1 LPWEARGF
9 SAAIADKVRSNWPT
23 EIDGT
28 VPADELELLVAEA
41 LLLGLELEEEE
52 LLQAAAAR
60 HKASDTDATA
70 PFLAT

>member
-1 LPWEARGF
+1 VARGF
-9 SAAIADKVRSNWPT
+9 RAAIALKVRSSWVI

-28 VPADELELLVAEA
+28 VPAELEEPEVELELLD
-41 LLLGLELEEEE
+41 E

-60 HKASDTDATA
+60 HRASVADTAS

>member
-1 LPWEARGF
+1 M
-9 SAAIADKVRSNWPT
+9 KVRSSWVT

-28 VPADELELLVAEA
+28 
-41 LLLGLELEEEE
+41 ELEEPEPEVAPEPLDE

-60 HKASDTDATA
+60 HKASAVDSTS